1 MDPNSLLRFLIGI
14 LFLSIASY
22 QDIKKREV
30 NTIIF
35 LLMGLLG
42 VFLMFLEFRLDIGI
56 FIALIIFII
65 SFFNIKK
72 MDHILNLFLLII
84 LILYLYYGG
93 NKIIFVDSIL
103 LLIFK
108 YLYYSGLLMGG
119 ADTKAMMAITLLIP
133 YYPVTFTGLDI
144 RTQIV
149 SIIFP
154 YPIEVLFYSVILNAL
169 IYMPYLYHFNKKNGF
184 IKMPEMLTKIFKNG
198 KWVKYETPFIFSIT
212 LSFIISYIFSLFY
225 IF

>member
-35 LLMGLLG
+35 LLMGLIG
-42 VFLMFLEFRLDIGI
+42 IFLMFFEFRLDIGI

-72 MDHILNLFLLII
+72 MDHILNIFLLII

-154 YPIEVLFYSVILNAL
+154 YPIEVLFYSVI
-169 IYMPYLYHFNKKNGF
+169 
-184 IKMPEMLTKIFKNG
+184 
-198 KWVKYETPFIFSIT
+198 
-212 LSFIISYIFSLFY
+212 
-225 IF
+225 